1 MRFWIVSVV
10 KVPRRELKERG
21 GKRKRREKRGKKGE
35 QWINY
40 LVFVDQHGSQVAVEE
55 KLVRL
60 DVDRALS
67 PSLAAQ
73 RPLGIYQSPKRR
85 SCKRKKKNTINLHEF
100 YIDFLSINRCINFQ
114 NNSPSN
120 RERVRRLYAIRV
132 LFYQISFLLFEKFL
146 QIVLYYKISRKSG
159 MESRFVCV

>member
-10 KVPRRELKERG
+10 KVPQRELKEKEKKEEEREERG
-21 GKRKRREKRGKKGE
+21 RKKGKKGE

-67 PSLAAQ
+67 PSFAAQ

-85 SCKRKKKNTINLHEF
+85 SCKQNEKKTRLIF
-100 YIDFLSINRCINFQ
+100 TSRSI
-114 NNSPSN
+114 S
-120 RERVRRLYAIRV
+120 YD
-132 LFYQISFLLFEKFL
+132 K
-146 QIVLYYKISRKSG
+146 
-159 MESRFVCV
+159 

>member
-1 MRFWIVSVV
+1 MHANDLPSARGSRSRIRTRDEVRSS
-10 KVPRRELKERG
+10 RRGEREERG
-21 GKRKRREKRGKKGE
+21 RKKGKKGE

-67 PSLAAQ
+67 PSFAAQ

-85 SCKRKKKNTINLHEF
+85 SCKQNEKKNTINFHES
-100 YIDFLSINRCINFQ
+100 IDFLRQ
-114 NNSPSN
+114 MT
-120 RERVRRLYAIRV
+120 
-132 LFYQISFLLFEKFL
+132 YQFSK
-146 QIVLYYKISRKSG
+146 
-159 MESRFVCV
+159 